1 MWGHKTVKIRQSII
15 NHICYTDLVYD
26 RINKK
31 LKTDMDKEEIE
42 KFILNIVT
50 CKFNFIQKIG
60 KNYYLRDKQKGLSI
74 TINSSTYRVITVD
87 KL

>member
-1 MWGHKTVKIRQSII
+1 
-15 NHICYTDLVYD
+15 
-26 RINKK
+26 
-31 LKTDMDKEEIE
+31 MDKEEIE

-60 KNYYLRDKQKGLSI
+60 KNYYLSDKQKGLSI

>member
-1 MWGHKTVKIRQSII
+1 
-15 NHICYTDLVYD
+15 
-26 RINKK
+26 
-31 LKTDMDKEEIE
+31 MDKEEIE

-50 CKFNFIQKIG
+50 CEFNFIQKIG